1 MKNVFKS
8 KCFNYV
14 TVIIMLIG
22 FIYLFFVNNNPDAVQ
37 NLRKVNEN
45 LLKVEYQH
53 NHVPDE
59 NSPSGERCI
68 YSFTLNEFEENDVLA
83 LYLVLHKAEIK
94 IDDKVVYTNY
104 TEGQPYS
111 LGRYWI
117 FLDLDE
123 EDKGKPIEIY
133 STPF

>member
-45 LLKVEYQH
+45 LFKVEYQH
-53 NHVPDE
+53 NHVSDE

-68 YSFTLNEFEENDVLA
+68 YSFTLNEFEENDVL
-83 LYLVLHKAEIK
+83 YK
-94 IDDKVVYTNY
+94 
-104 TEGQPYS
+104 
-111 LGRYWI
+111 
-117 FLDLDE
+117 
-123 EDKGKPIEIY
+123 
-133 STPF
+133 